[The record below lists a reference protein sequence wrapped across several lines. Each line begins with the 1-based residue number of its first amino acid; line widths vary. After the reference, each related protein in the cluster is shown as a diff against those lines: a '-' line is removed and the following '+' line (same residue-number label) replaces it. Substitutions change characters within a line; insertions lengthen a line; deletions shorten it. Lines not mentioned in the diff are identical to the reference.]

1 MTTGKS
7 QKQQQGNLHLEITKY
22 IHISALA
29 AMLQS
34 TDQSRGGGSPL
45 IRETTSGG
53 QLLVQQSPPSKIS
66 ANTVTEVRVFG
77 VELFAGCMD

>member
-22 IHISALA
+22 IPLSALA
-29 AMLQS
+29 AMQS

-53 QLLVQQSPPSKIS
+53 QLLVQQPPPNKIS
-66 ANTVTEVRVFG
+66 ANTVTEVRGFD